1 MRLLAFNHFYD
12 QDLSALA
19 AGLGDDDTLDIIP
32 YQRLHRMARRHF
44 PAEVFTGVET
54 AVEERFRAAWDGYEP
69 RAHGF
74 ADWLAAAYEP
84 SVFVVPS
91 DAFFYLRP
99 IISRFAALGVPTV
112 VVQKETSISPAG
124 MESHSV
130 AVGASVPFMSESMT
144 VCSERQKDF
153 WVRSGADP
161 ARIHVTGQPRFD
173 VYARARESERCAGPP
188 RVLYLSYDDVAY
200 LPQDYGKA
208 FDGTWRD
215 LRRETEEALAAV
227 AGSGVMVTAK
237 LHPQQAAEANWL
249 GPDVTSATRDADTR
263 LLVAE
268 ADVVVAF
275 QTTGVFEAAVAGRP
289 VLYPAWGDV
298 FERAL
303 PTLLP
308 FHQHPEL
315 ATHVRSAIELRTAL
329 TRLGELPRPGAT
341 ARTLAEEHLG
351 PVDGHATERALAV
364 VRRCAAERQGLL
376 AVPPPSVAR
385 QLEAALRGG
394 LAPVPGLGARAAT
407 RVGRAAEA
415 GALRRR
421 SQHWR
426 QEGSELLAI
435 RRFAGGRGA

>member
-1 MRLLAFNHFYD
+1 VRLLAFNHFYD

-19 AGLGDDDTLDIIP
+19 AGLGDEDTLDIIP
-32 YQRLHRMARRHF
+32 YQRLHRLARAHF

-54 AVEERFRAAWDGYEP
+54 AVEDRFQAAWDSYKP
-69 RAHGF
+69 TAHGF

-99 IISRFAALGVPTV
+99 VISRLAALGVPTV

-130 AVGASVPFMSESMT
+130 AVGASVPFISEAMT
-144 VCSERQKDF
+144 VCSERHKDF

-173 VYARARESERCAGPP
+173 VYARARESERRPGPP

-208 FDGTWRD
+208 FEGTWRD
-215 LRRETEEALAAV
+215 LRRETEEALATA

-237 LHPQQAAEANWL
+237 VHPQQPVGANWL
-249 GPDVTSATRDADTR
+249 GPDVAQAARDADTR
-263 LLVAE
+263 ELVVE

-298 FERAL
+298 FERTL

-308 FHQHPEL
+308 FHLHPEL
-315 ATHVRSAIELRTAL
+315 ATHVRSAGELRAAL
-329 TRLGELPRPGAT
+329 ARLDELPRPREA
-341 ARTLAEEHLG
+341 ARALAEEHLG

-364 VRRCAAERQGLL
+364 VRRCAGEHQAFH
-376 AVPPPSVAR
+376 AVPPPGGAR
-385 QLEAALRGG
+385 QLKAALRGG
-394 LAPVPGLGARAAT
+394 ASPVLGLGAKAAT
-407 RVGRAAEA
+407 RFGRPVEA
-415 GALRRR
+415 DALRRR
-421 SQHWR
+421 SEHWR
-426 QEGSELLAI
+426 QQGLELVAI
-435 RRFAGGRGA
+435 KRQARGRRA